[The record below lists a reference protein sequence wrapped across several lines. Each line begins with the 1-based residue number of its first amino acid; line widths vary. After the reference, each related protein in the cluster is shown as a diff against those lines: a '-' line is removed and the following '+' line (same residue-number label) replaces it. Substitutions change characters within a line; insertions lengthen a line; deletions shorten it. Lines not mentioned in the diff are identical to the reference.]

1 MFNRIKSIDWRIFLG
16 IVVTLAWFA
25 AGVIYL
31 RGGSF
36 SNVTIYDIPLENVGS
51 FLEGAFAPLAFLWL
65 VIGLFI
71 QQKELADNTAVLR
84 EATAYSEKQ
93 TQAIAATE
101 LNARQETYF
110 KIAESVSRQLGNI
123 AGMLFVSN
131 MGSTEGNPIP
141 AEELREYWYRLST
154 GDSEVFSRQFLMLDA
169 DQFGGYE
176 KLFYATEIRQRHTVN
191 FIDRFDRLYALAS
204 NCDSAGLIT
213 GSLTH
218 TGHGLL
224 YNAMKRHAPSG
235 FQLEATDFVNASH
248 FAKVMEQSQDSDD
261 CQGER

>member
-1 MFNRIKSIDWRIFLG
+1 MLKQLKSIDWRIFLG
-16 IVVTLAWFA
+16 IVVTLAWIA
-25 AGVIYL
+25 AGIVYL

-36 SNVTIYDIPLENVGS
+36 SSVTIYDIPLENVGS

-71 QQKELADNTAVLR
+71 QQKELADNTEVLR

-110 KIAESVSRQLGNI
+110 KIAQSVSRQLGNI

-131 MGSTEGNPIP
+131 MGSTEGNPVP
-141 AEELREYWYRLST
+141 AEELRKLWHRLAT
-154 GDSEVFSRQFLMLDA
+154 GDSEVFSRQFLMLEA
-169 DQFGGYE
+169 ESHGGYTG
-176 KLFYATEIRQRHTVN
+176 LFYGTEIRERHSLS
-191 FIDRFDRLYALAS
+191 FIDRFDRLYSLAK

-218 TGHGLL
+218 TAHGLL
-224 YNAMKRHAPSG
+224 YNAMKRHAPDNVPTADDK
-235 FQLEATDFVNASH
+235 LVDVSH
-248 FAKVMEQSQDSDD
+248 FANAIEQSQSADD
-261 CQGER
+261 CQDER